1 MANQAGDYGG
11 SNAQANRQAA
21 LQRMPTGAAGSA
33 ALRPTAPKS
42 RTGGRVSAGPTGK
55 YSRSSAPPAPT
66 PGPMNTDPNAWLGTD
81 TQYQDA
87 LRQLQLA
94 STNFGA
100 DITRRQGEVNTDY
113 DTSNR
118 AMGQQKVQDLDNME
132 NDWAGRGLIRSG
144 LYAGAVGDYNQEF
157 DQRMAELVSARDR
170 TLAQLIQEQQAFQT
184 QQQLDQQAAR
194 EAALRRKS
202 SGLETV

>member
-1 MANQAGDYGG
+1 
-11 SNAQANRQAA
+11 
-21 LQRMPTGAAGSA
+21 
-33 ALRPTAPKS
+33 
-42 RTGGRVSAGPTGK
+42 
-55 YSRSSAPPAPT
+55 
-66 PGPMNTDPNAWLGTD
+66 MNTDPNAWLGTD